1 MDRLGG
7 THAKNRFEAEIEH
20 VTRVLRSYGV
30 LTDENL
36 KRLAHAEHWKGPKF
50 ERVLEEGVR
59 MDRIRKLDE
68 HLYELP
74 EGPRL

>member
-7 THAKNRFEAEIEH
+7 AHANTRFEAELDQM
-20 VTRVLRSYGV
+20 TRVLRSYGV

-36 KRLAHAEHWKGPKF
+36 KRLSRAEHWKGPKF
-50 ERVLEEGVR
+50 ERVLQEGIR
-59 MDRIRKLDE
+59 QDRIRRLDE

-74 EGPRL
+74 DGAWL